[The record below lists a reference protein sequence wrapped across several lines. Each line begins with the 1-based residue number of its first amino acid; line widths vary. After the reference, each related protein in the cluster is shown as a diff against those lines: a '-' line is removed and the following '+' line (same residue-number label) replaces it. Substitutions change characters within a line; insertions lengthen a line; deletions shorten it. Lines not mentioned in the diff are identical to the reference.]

1 MQSKQKRGAVPMMA
15 STPEVLI
22 VGSGPV
28 GLVLACELLQ
38 QGVAVRLIDKIAALN
53 ASDPHSRA
61 ILLVPRALESLRRI
75 GVAERLVTA
84 GRQVPSIG
92 YYADGRLLGT
102 ARLDRMDDTPY
113 QFILALPQRETER
126 VLRERLRELGGMTEW
141 GISLE
146 QLDASG
152 TRPRAVLRHADG
164 TREVVTPDW
173 LVGADGASSTVR
185 SLLGGALNGDA
196 TDVTYLIADAQ
207 IVGCPPDH
215 AQYYYS
221 QHGIVAVIP
230 MRNGLYR
237 VACNVPHDT
246 NGSGEPRW
254 RDVLQHAIDQRCGRP
269 LVVGEPTYARLVRP
283 RCGAAA
289 DLRLGRC
296 FLAGDAGHVITPAG
310 GQGMNLGIQDATNLG
325 WKLGGVVR
333 GQLSE
338 RVLDSYSRERRAAA
352 VRTAGITARVIG
364 FALQRVPWRIAVRN
378 AVFFA
383 ADRAGVVQRVLAPML
398 SQTDVDYGGV
408 AHRPI
413 WRLAQAAHVGQRI
426 PLFVLGAGARTSEP
440 SLDRELLTVA
450 LWPGR
455 RTPGTWSKTCAR
467 LSERLAD
474 RVHVLDLA
482 AASPRVALSLRR
494 CLGNSGRIVVVRPD
508 GHIAHL
514 AELDHPEE
522 VLAYLREMT
531 MPSGAASGVDAVASA
546 TAYSI

>member
-1 MQSKQKRGAVPMMA
+1 MERKRRRSAVA
-15 STPEVLI
+15 TTPGTPQVLI

-38 QGVAVRLIDKIAALN
+38 QGVAVRLINKISEQD

-75 GVAERLVTA
+75 GVAERLVAA
-84 GRQVPSIG
+84 GREVKTIG
-92 YYADGRLLGT
+92 YHAEGRLLGT

-113 QFILALPQRETER
+113 RFILALPQRETER
-126 VLRERLRELGGMTEW
+126 VLRERLTELGGTIEW
-141 GISLE
+141 GTAL
-146 QLDASG
+146 QHLDTSG
-152 TRPRAVLRHADG
+152 PRPRAVLRHASG
-164 TREVVTPDW
+164 GEVATPDW

-185 SLLGGALNGDA
+185 RLLGSSLHGDA
-196 TDVTYLIADAQ
+196 TDVTYLIADAP
-207 IVGCPPDH
+207 IAGCSADD

-237 VACNVPHDT
+237 IACNVPHDT
-246 NGSGEPRW
+246 GASGEPRW
-254 RDVLQHAIDQRCGRP
+254 QEVLQHAVDQRCGRP
-269 LVVGEPTYARLVRP
+269 LVVGVPTYARLVRP

-289 DLRLGRC
+289 ELRFGRC

-310 GQGMNLGIQDATNLG
+310 GQGMNLGIQDAANLG
-325 WKLGGVVR
+325 WKLGGVIR
-333 GQLSE
+333 GQLPDE
-338 RVLDSYSRERRAAA
+338 VLDSYSRERRAAA

-364 FALQRVPWRIAVRN
+364 FALQREPWRIVVRN

-383 ADRAGVVQRVLAPML
+383 ADRAGIVQRVLAPML

-413 WRLAQAAHVGQRI
+413 WRSTQTAHVGQRI
-426 PLFVLGAGARTSEP
+426 PLFVPVAGTHPSEP
-440 SLDRELLTVA
+440 SLDHELLTVA

-455 RTPGTWSKTCAR
+455 RIPGSWSQTCSR
-467 LSERLAD
+467 LGQLFSD
-474 RVHVLDLA
+474 RAHVADLA
-482 AASPRVALSLRR
+482 AASPRVALALRR
-494 CLGNSGRIVVVRPD
+494 CLGNAGRIVVVRPD

-514 AELDHPEE
+514 ADLEHPDA

-531 MPSGAASGVDAVASA
+531 ASSGNAPVVDAVVSVAAHSG
-546 TAYSI
+546 